1 MKPPR
6 MSTRRVAA
14 GSLVAVALLA
24 LAPIPVAAHALGGIF
39 TLPVPL
45 GLYLVAAGATVA
57 VSFAVAVLVVRPAG
71 PVASY
76 PTRPLSAALAS
87 RSLAILQVLGLA
99 WWFGTIL
106 LGLVLDPISPFPAV
120 LFWIGVWVGLPIIAV
135 LIGNPWPALSPFRTL
150 FTLLERLAG
159 LIGFD
164 HLDAGLRYPAAL
176 GRWTAAILLIAGVWA
191 ELILPDRTAPSTL
204 AVLLGGYTVFTLVG
218 MILFGRISWLRNA
231 ELFEVYLGWL
241 GRVGP
246 IGRRVVEPRTC
257 EGCSEEC
264 DPAHCVDCPECAVA
278 AEPDERRPELRPWF
292 AGLTEVG
299 SAGWSDAAFIVL
311 VLSGVTYDGLQE
323 TAPFGSAMN
332 LLFTALLPVIG
343 AVNTVLVVQT
353 ILLVALW
360 LAFLGVFILASWV
373 TLRLHDPNRQPPAL
387 GSVVGAYA
395 ATLLPIA
402 GGYLI
407 AHYLTLLVQGV
418 AWIPTLIADPTST
431 VAPPLNWIPI
441 SAVWYLSVGAIVLG
455 HVAAVVL
462 AHRRA
467 LRDSAH
473 RPILAGLPLV
483 VLMVGYTVLSLWIIA
498 QPITLEP
505 SPSPAAVV
513 VR

>member
-14 GSLVAVALLA
+14 GSLVAAALLA

-164 HLDAGLRYPAAL
+164 HLDAGLRYPASL

-373 TLRLHDPNRQPPAL
+373 TLRVHDPNRQPPAL